1 MPAPGPERFNLA
13 RHCLGRQ
20 AAERGGKTAR
30 VIADGPEALRC
41 WTYAE
46 LDGMVRRL
54 AGGLIQGGL
63 GKGDRVMI
71 RAANDIDFLL
81 AFFAVTGIGCVAQ
94 PASLMLTAEE
104 ALTLAADSGASAI
117 FLRSTLPNFARLFSD
132 GGPIVRSAA
141 TRRGFRKDRRVR
153 GGAGVHG
160 ATDSG
165 LTRCR
170 IDSRPGCEQ
179 AGAWSPFRP
188 FRPCSCAEQGNNL
201 PCYFCSPRPIFHRRL
216 YRNPLGRNLFPDRR
230 GRGERTLRP
239 CSLRDNR
246 VKQGTIP

>member
-1 MPAPGPERFNLA
+1 MLDLRRARRDGPAPRGRPYSGRPREGRPGDDPSRERHRFPPRLFRRHRNWLRRTAGLA
-13 RHCLGRQ
+13 DADRRRGADARGR
-20 AAERGGKTAR
+20 
-30 VIADGPEALRC
+30 LRRFGHLSP
-41 WTYAE
+41 
-46 LDGMVRRL
+46 LDFAHFRAPIFRRRP
-54 AGGLIQGGL
+54 
-63 GKGDRVMI
+63 K
-71 RAANDIDFLL
+71 
-81 AFFAVTGIGCVAQ
+81 
-94 PASLMLTAEE
+94 
-104 ALTLAADSGASAI
+104 
-117 FLRSTLPNFARLFSD
+117 RSTLPRERTACSTGNA
-132 GGPIVRSAA
+132 VRPGRTAPSFVPA